1 MASRRQDVSV
11 LPPGIARSGHRV
23 AMLTNSGCQTLP
35 VNRRINC
42 AGQQVAGADYAYQQP
57 ANSPKFYHHHR
68 RQHPHQ
74 QQKQRNVVSDAIGSG
89 GRFNSL
95 SLPRRDVIVTCHET
109 GNGNSRSAV
118 ATGSPPTAGS
128 GGRRR
133 PRLKPAVSDLDI
145 VGGSS
150 HLSPRGGATGDMRHP
165 EAATHIG
172 GITST
177 SLLALPDTSV

>member
-1 MASRRQDVSV
+1 
-11 LPPGIARSGHRV
+11 
-23 AMLTNSGCQTLP
+23 MLANSGCQTLP
-35 VNRRINC
+35 VNRRING
-42 AGQQVAGADYAYQQP
+42 AGQQVTSADYAYQQH

-68 RQHPHQ
+68 RQQHPHQ
-74 QQKQRNVVSDAIGSG
+74 QQKQRNGVSDAIGC

-95 SLPRRDVIVTCHET
+95 TLPRSDVIVTCHET

-118 ATGSPPTAGS
+118 ATGSPPTAGR

-133 PRLKPAVSDLDI
+133 PRLTPAVSDLDI

-150 HLSPRGGATGDMRHP
+150 HLSPRGGATEDMRHP
-165 EAATHIG
+165 GTATHVG
-172 GITST
+172 GITSK